1 VDELVT
7 LYVPRWDGATMG
19 VPSFNGVGIT
29 EMKAKVP
36 RSKAERLARLNRG
49 WFIEGDGAAPQSGT
63 YVEIKE
69 SLA

>member
-1 VDELVT
+1 
-7 LYVPRWDGATMG
+7 
-19 VPSFNGVGIT
+19 
-29 EMKAKVP
+29 MKAKVP

-49 WFIEGDGAAPQSGT
+49 WFIEGDGAAPQPGT